1 METAFQRIRAG
12 GTAATPSNSSPT
24 ANSATKTTR
33 AAEMPGSA
41 GVSVGGAAA
50 VTRALVA
57 SALAARMR
65 GEGFR
70 GRVVRSDG
78 RTRGF
83 VRACLF
89 ALRRAGAGAGAGGGV
104 GRGSGFGG
112 GGFGSG
118 AGAASAG
125 QDTKPITPVASR
137 AAVANTTARV
147 RGGAAPA
154 PRLIAG

>member
-89 ALRRAGAGAGAGGGV
+89 ALRRAGAVVVRWRRTETLGVGCGAGAGV
-104 GRGSGFGG
+104 TA
-112 GGFGSG
+112 
-118 AGAASAG
+118 AGATG
-125 QDTKPITPVASR
+125 
-137 AAVANTTARV
+137 
-147 RGGAAPA
+147 
-154 PRLIAG
+154 